1 MPVAIKRHSLAMSL
15 IGNPLALF
23 IGSFSHF
30 FSFMEIIFGH
40 CENRVSYVSQKEYDN
55 GRWFTMNK
63 FDIEFWNGGL
73 NALIL
78 AAEKLKQLA
87 EEDEANSEGI
97 LIGRRQILDIKAKI
111 EYIHSKDFNKAL
123 DD

>member
-1 MPVAIKRHSLAMSL
+1 
-15 IGNPLALF
+15 
-23 IGSFSHF
+23 
-30 FSFMEIIFGH
+30 MEIIFGH
-40 CENRVSYVSQKEYDN
+40 RENRVFYVSQKAYDN
-55 GRWFTMNK
+55 GRWTMNK

-73 NALIL
+73 KSLIL